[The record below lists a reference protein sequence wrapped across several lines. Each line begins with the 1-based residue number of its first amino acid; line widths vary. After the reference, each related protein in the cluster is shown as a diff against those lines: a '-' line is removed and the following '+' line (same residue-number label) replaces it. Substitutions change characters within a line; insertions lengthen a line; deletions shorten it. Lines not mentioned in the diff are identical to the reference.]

1 MIVTNKRYSH
11 PRVTVIQIDIHLA
24 GGNPT
29 NTDGR
34 GGQEARGWGL
44 SLAREGGRMEEGEK
58 KGGGN
63 GRCPF

>member
-1 MIVTNKRYSH
+1 MIVTNKLYSH

-34 GGQEARGWGL
+34 GGQEARGWVTTMQAPTTVPVFEF
-44 SLAREGGRMEEGEK
+44 SK
-58 KGGGN
+58 PVN
-63 GRCPF
+63 FI